1 VYREHKR
8 VHPHAGGHFFP
19 REELPDLVAWFGAT
33 RRNPYPKHLTA
44 VRDASHLLPFGWTR
58 IDATDRIA
66 AFSEQLVDRRDEDV
80 INRRYARIEA
90 QIAAPNRIEVRTR
103 YVRRY
108 TLFLNDRLVDY
119 EKPVTIVTDG
129 QVTYEGPVAPSVE
142 TLLREARHRQDRY
155 LLYPVKLSLT
165 VGQEP

>member
-1 VYREHKR
+1 
-8 VHPHAGGHFFP
+8 
-19 REELPDLVAWFGAT
+19 
-33 RRNPYPKHLTA
+33 
-44 VRDASHLLPFGWTR
+44 
-58 IDATDRIA
+58 
-66 AFSEQLVDRRDEDV
+66 
-80 INRRYARIEA
+80 
-90 QIAAPNRIEVRTR
+90 
-103 YVRRY
+103 VRRY